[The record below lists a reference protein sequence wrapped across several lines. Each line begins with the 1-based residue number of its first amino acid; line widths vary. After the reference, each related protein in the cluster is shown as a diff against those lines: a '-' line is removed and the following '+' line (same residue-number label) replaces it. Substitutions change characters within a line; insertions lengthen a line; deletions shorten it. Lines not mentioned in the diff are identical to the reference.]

1 MFLYVIKGL
10 REANSQKN
18 RNLALLPSK
27 KKDRVMHFKIPS
39 SNKDEINT
47 KFRPYGMRKKKP
59 EEIVCNVR
67 KGKSNLQL
75 IFCSQF
81 TLFF

>member
-1 MFLYVIKGL
+1 MIKGL

-39 SNKDEINT
+39 SNKDEINA
-47 KFRPYGMRKKKP
+47 KFRPYGMRGKKP
-59 EEIVCNVR
+59 EENNVQCQKR
-67 KGKSNLQL
+67 KIQSTTHILQPVYFIL
-75 IFCSQF
+75 
-81 TLFF
+81 LM

>member
-1 MFLYVIKGL
+1 VIKGL

-27 KKDRVMHFKIPS
+27 KKERVMHFKIPS
-39 SNKDEINT
+39 SNKDEINA
-47 KFRPYGMRKKKP
+47 KFRPYGMRGKKSQKK
-59 EEIVCNVR
+59 ILCNVR

-81 TLFF
+81 TSFF